1 MSFCVKLRGAVVA
14 VLLGGGAGLVA
25 SLGVHASE
33 APPGADV
40 ESLLLL
46 ARQHNPEVASMRHE
60 ASAASERIEPAGAL
74 PDPKL
79 RMELQDITKGG
90 EQNASIWPGR
100 VGSTRY
106 TLMQDVPWFGKR
118 GLQRDVAA
126 LQAEG
131 AQARVQGAWVDI
143 AAGIKQTHAQLYLAY
158 QNEGLTREIL
168 DLMGRLER
176 VAQVRYAGGLAAQAD
191 AIRAQVELTNLGNE
205 LIMLDNEKRMLQSR
219 LNMLLARPADAPLAQ
234 PERLRAL
241 PAPTQLTLA
250 ALQARART
258 RNPRLFAD
266 QAGVQAAEKSRELT
280 YLNRYPDFSFGIA
293 PIQSRSRVMDW
304 ELMVEINIPLQQ
316 SSRRS
321 QEREAQAM
329 LAAARA
335 RKEATAN
342 QVLAELAENLSALDA
357 ARRSEAL
364 LGGSLLPQAELTFKA
379 ALAGYENGKLDFSTL
394 LDAQRQIRQA
404 KQQLIKAQVE
414 AQTRLAAIERFV
426 GEDL

>member
-1 MSFCVKLRGAVVA
+1 MSHCSKFWSAVIAALWVCGS
-14 VLLGGGAGLVA
+14 GGGAL
-25 SLGVHASE
+25 ASE
-33 APPGADV
+33 TPPGADV
-40 ESLLLL
+40 ESLLQL
-46 ARQHNPEVASMRHE
+46 ARQHNPEYATMRHE

-118 GLQRDVAA
+118 DLQRELAA
-126 LQAEG
+126 SQSDG
-131 AQARVQGAWVDI
+131 AQARVLGAWVDI
-143 AAGIKQTHAQLYLAY
+143 AAGIKLAHAQLYLAY

-191 AIRAQVELTNLGNE
+191 AIRAQMELTNLGNE

-241 PAPTQLTLA
+241 PASTQLTLA
-250 ALQARART
+250 ALQARARA

-266 QAGVQAAEKSRELT
+266 EASIRAAEKSRELT

-316 SSRRS
+316 SSRRA

-364 LGGSLLPQAELTFKA
+364 LAGSLLPQAELTFKA
-379 ALAGYENGKLDFSTL
+379 ALAGYENGKLDFTTL

-404 KQQLIKAQVE
+404 KLQLIKAQVE

-426 GEDL
+426 GEEL